1 MQGKPFKMERYGRL
15 WAHFSNINHI
25 TYPKHLFISLLV
37 LQGAHC
43 GNDRTASEF
52 ITTKIIQ

>member
-1 MQGKPFKMERYGRL
+1 MQGKPFKMKCYGRL
-15 WAHFSNINHI
+15 RDHFSNINHI

-43 GNDRTASEF
+43 GNDRAALEF
-52 ITTKIIQ
+52 ITTEIIQ